1 MQFTVTHTRQT
12 MGQQIHVAV
21 TAAGGSE
28 LLSEVVTQFDG
39 FTIGDDT
46 LAAGSTQYDRR
57 FDGQSATLGATHTL
71 VVTALDQ
78 NQTPHSSTTIW
89 TDAS

>member
-1 MQFTVTHTRQT
+1 LQFSVTHSRQT
-12 MGQQIHVAV
+12 IGQQIQVAV

-28 LLSEVVTQFDG
+28 LISEVVTQFDG
-39 FTIGDDT
+39 FTIGDDQ
-46 LAAGSTQYDRR
+46 LADGSTQYNRT
-57 FDGQSATLGATHTL
+57 FDGQSATIGATHSL